1 MEIARKHNKPRLHL
15 DPGIAD
21 PAGKLRTFLQGNS
34 VRVLYVAGRLASKEP
49 GVAEFLMRNLEKAFR
64 YMAEVSK
71 DQAAVNTEAVGSK
84 KR

>member
-1 MEIARKHNKPRLHL
+1 M
-15 DPGIAD
+15 
-21 PAGKLRTFLQGNS
+21 
-34 VRVLYVAGRLASKEP
+34 AGRLASKEP